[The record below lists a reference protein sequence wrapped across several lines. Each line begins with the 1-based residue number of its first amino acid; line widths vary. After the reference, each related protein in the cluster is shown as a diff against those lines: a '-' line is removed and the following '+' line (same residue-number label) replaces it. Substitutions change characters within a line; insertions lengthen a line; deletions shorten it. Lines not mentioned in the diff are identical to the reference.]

1 MARDSPSTRQ
11 LRRIHKLLPRERET
25 MKSNGR
31 DEVWSL
37 NSLVTKSFLCKTLA
51 GILES
56 DQVTIG
62 QNWFR
67 SWVRSGSG
75 VRRPTCF
82 DKRFNAPAFCDPI
95 SPDRPRRQKCSGG
108 IPSALPS
115 DPRRCAHRHTSAET
129 PSSADGRRPLEGE
142 LSIPRSRA
150 VQAQHKNKK
159 RVLRYRRHR
168 ARNRRCLLRENRP
181 RELWSQLPGAREL
194 FGRRIESPQDRN
206 FPRKSARD

>member
-129 PSSADGRRPLEGE
+129 LSFADGRRQLGAE
-142 LSIPRSRA
+142 LSVPRIPA
-150 VQAQHKNKK
+150 VQAQHKNK
-159 RVLRYRRHR
+159 RLVQRFPRRR
-168 ARNRRCLLRENRP
+168 ARNRRCSLHGNRP
-181 RELWSQLPGAREL
+181 RESWHRLRGARAL
-194 FGRRIESPQDRN
+194 FGRRIESLQDRD
-206 FPRKSARD
+206 FPRKSA